1 MYGWMGS
8 VLRVDLSEG
17 KAATRD
23 LDPAFARKFLGG
35 RGFNSRVLWEE
46 IRPGTDPLSPENV
59 LCIAPG
65 MLTGTP
71 LALTGRVSVSTLSP
85 LTGILGDG
93 SGGGEF
99 AWQLKRA
106 GFDQVVVTG
115 RAKKPVYLLLD
126 GGEATLMDAASL
138 SGRDTWETTG
148 LLEEVHGKGTS
159 VACIGQAGENMV
171 RFASLIFDRYSSAAP
186 GSGAVMGAK
195 NLKAV
200 VARGTG
206 NPALAAPGEFR
217 DLAREDR
224 KYFLEDP
231 FFRDQVGKTGS
242 LVGVEDWGPGFR
254 NSQARWRS
262 EDVPGDLRA
271 AAWKQFETG
280 RTGCH
285 GCPVRCKNVFRIPS
299 GSHAGEQG
307 EGLEYEAIH
316 WLGINSGI
324 LDPIAI
330 LEMSNLADR
339 YGMDVIGLGSAIAY
353 AKELFSRGLLTAK
366 DTGGLSLAWEDA
378 GSQVELIHMIA
389 RREGFGAVLAG
400 GMLALARKM
409 GGEAEKYCFHVKG
422 VSRGVYPAGLYSLA
436 HATST
441 RGADHLR
448 GRTWALGENE
458 PDLFADLAEK
468 GYIPRDEVAALQA
481 GERATTLADALG
493 RCKGAVNT
501 WRFAVPLV
509 WKYPLW
515 EGVVRIIR
523 AATGVDFTG
532 EELETTLDRI
542 YLQEMA
548 FNARQGIRRAD
559 DRMPQR
565 PEFAATPE
573 GAKDRERFDELL
585 TRYYLLHG
593 CDPETGVP
601 TKQRL
606 EELGLPDVAGE
617 LGRIG
622 PEISRWKGPVEL
634 PAR

>member
-8 VLRVDLSEG
+8 VLRVDLSKG
-17 KAATRD
+17 KTAARA
-23 LDPAFARKFLGG
+23 LDPAFSRKFLGG

-46 IRPGTDPLSPENV
+46 IRPGTNPFSPENV

-106 GFDQVVVTG
+106 GFDQMVVTG
-115 RAKKPVYLLLD
+115 RAEKPVYLLLD
-126 GGEATLMDAASL
+126 DGEATLMDATSL
-138 SGRDTWETTG
+138 SGLDTWETTDR
-148 LLEEVHGKGTS
+148 LEKAHGKGIS
-159 VACIGQAGENMV
+159 VACIGQAGEHLV

-186 GSGAVMGAK
+186 GSGAVMGSK

-200 VARGTG
+200 VARGTRT
-206 NPALAAPGEFR
+206 PALAVPEEFR

-224 KYFLEDP
+224 SYFLEDP
-231 FFRDQVGKTGS
+231 FFRNEVGKTGS

-254 NSQARWRS
+254 NSQARWS
-262 EDVPGDLRA
+262 KKDVPDDLRA

-299 GSHAGEQG
+299 GSRAGEQG

-339 YGMDVIGLGSAIAY
+339 YGMDVIGLGSVIDY
-353 AKELFSRGLLTAK
+353 AKELFSRGLLTTK
-366 DTGGLSLAWEDA
+366 ETGGLSLAWEDA
-378 GSQVELIHMIA
+378 GSQGELIHMIA
-389 RREGFGAVLAG
+389 RREGFGAVLAD
-400 GMLALARKM
+400 GMLALANRQ
-409 GGEAEKYCFHVKG
+409 GGDAEKYCFHVKG

-458 PDLFADLAEK
+458 PDLFADLVEK

-493 RCKGAVNT
+493 RCKGAVNM

-515 EGVVRIIR
+515 EGAVRIIR
-523 AATGVDFTG
+523 AATGMDFTAA
-532 EELETTLDRI
+532 ELEMALDRI

-548 FNARQGIRRAD
+548 FNARQGITRVQ

-565 PEFAATPE
+565 PEVAETPE
-573 GAKDRERFDELL
+573 GAKDRERFGELL

-601 TKQRL
+601 TAERL
-606 EELGLPDVAGE
+606 SALGLSDVADE
-617 LGRIG
+617 LERPG
-622 PEISRWKGPVEL
+622 PDIPAWKGPVG
-634 PAR
+634 

>member
-8 VLRVDLSEG
+8 VLRVDLSKE
-17 KAATRD
+17 KTAVRA
-23 LDPAFARKFLGG
+23 LDPVFARKFLGG

-46 IRPGTDPLSPENV
+46 IRPGTNPFTPENV

-115 RAKKPVYLLLD
+115 RAEKPVYLLLD
-126 GGEATLMDAASL
+126 DGEATLMDASSL
-138 SGRDTWETTG
+138 SGLDTWETTDR
-148 LLEEVHGKGTS
+148 LKEAHGDSIS
-159 VACIGQAGENMV
+159 VACIGQAGEHRV

-186 GSGAVMGAK
+186 GSGAVMGSK

-200 VARGTG
+200 AAHGTRT
-206 NPALAAPGEFR
+206 PALAVPEEFR

-231 FFRDQVGKTGS
+231 FFRDQVGKAGS

-254 NSQARWRS
+254 NSQARWS
-262 EDVPGDLRA
+262 KKDVPDDLRA

-285 GCPVRCKNVFRIPS
+285 ACPVRCKNVFRIPS
-299 GSHAGEQG
+299 GSSAGEQG

-339 YGMDVIGLGSAIAY
+339 YGMDVIGLGSVIAY
-353 AKELFSRGLLTAK
+353 AKELFSRGLLSPK
-366 DTGGLSLAWEDA
+366 DTGGLSLDWEDS
-378 GSQVELIHMIA
+378 GSQMKLIHMIA
-389 RREGFGAVLAG
+389 RREGFGAVLAD
-400 GMLALARKM
+400 GMLALAKRL

-458 PDLFADLAEK
+458 PDLFADLVEQ

-515 EGVVRIIR
+515 EGVVRVIR
-523 AATGVDFTG
+523 AATGVDFSAG
-532 EELETTLDRI
+532 ELEMALDRI

-548 FNARQGIRRAD
+548 FNARQGITRAE

-565 PEFAATPE
+565 PEVAATPE
-573 GAKDRERFDELL
+573 GARDRERFGELL

-601 TKQRL
+601 TAERL
-606 EELGLPDVAGE
+606 SALGLSDVADE
-617 LGRIG
+617 LERPG
-622 PEISRWKGPVEL
+622 PDIPLWKGPSG
-634 PAR
+634 